1 MLFSLKVGELYLI
14 CLSRAG
20 TFKGPCCH
28 LGCGLFIGLVLCL
41 ALPSSFLALQSG
53 MAPRREA
60 SDSLKINSQTRL
72 LEALTDVCN
81 QVCAVRCV
89 VFRAH
94 GSPKS
99 FSSVQRLLFSMRV
112 GAGRQIVLGQVG
124 EEMEGCPWSY
134 FGDSPWCD

>member
-72 LEALTDVCN
+72 LEALTGVCS
-81 QVCAVRCV
+81 QVCGVQGPWQPQELFFCPASAV
-89 VFRAH
+89 FNESGGWA
-94 GSPKS
+94 
-99 FSSVQRLLFSMRV
+99 SVWFET
-112 GAGRQIVLGQVG
+112 VLGQVG
-124 EEMEGCPWSY
+124 EEMEGCLWSY
-134 FGDSPWCD
+134 FGDTPWCD